1 MSFEL
6 LLAFVGACWL
16 LAWTPGPT
24 MSLILA
30 NVTAH
35 GLRAGLWTIAG
46 NLVGLSLLVTAAA
59 LGMTSLMVF
68 MSDWFDVIRWVGALY
83 LAWLGFE
90 RLKRAWRGGSPTLA
104 TTVERTP
111 NGGGWFLQAL
121 AVSLSN
127 PKVLLFLGAFLPQFV
142 VADGD
147 MGLQLTVL
155 AVTFVVVIGIADV
168 AYTLAL
174 GRVRNMFANGR
185 MRLLDCGSGVMLLLG
200 GLVLATARRP

>member
-1 MSFEL
+1 MSLEL
-6 LLAFVGACWL
+6 LLAFAGACWL
-16 LAWTPGPT
+16 LALTPGPM

-30 NVTAH
+30 NVAAH

-46 NLVGLSLLVTAAA
+46 SLTGLSLLVTAAA

-68 MSDWFDVIRWVGALY
+68 MSDWFDVIRWIGALY
-83 LAWLGFE
+83 LAWLGLE
-90 RLKRAWRGGSPTLA
+90 RLQRAWRGSPIAPAAARAPGGS
-104 TTVERTP
+104 R
-111 NGGGWFLQAL
+111 WFVQAL

-142 VADGD
+142 DTSGNLE
-147 MGLQLTVL
+147 LQLAVL
-155 AVTFVVVIGIADV
+155 AVTFVVVIGIADI

-174 GRVRNMFANGR
+174 GRVRSVLANGR
-185 MRLLDCGSGVMLLLG
+185 MRLLDGASGVLLLVG

>member
-1 MSFEL
+1 MSLEV
-6 LLAFVGACWL
+6 LLAFVGACAL
-16 LAWTPGPT
+16 LAATPGPM

-35 GLRAGLWTIAG
+35 GVRAGMWTIAG
-46 NLVGLSLLVTAAA
+46 SLVGLSLLVSAAA

-68 MSDWFDVIRWVGALY
+68 MSDWFDVIRWIGALY

-90 RLKRAWRGGSPTLA
+90 RLKRAWKGSPLQA
-104 TTVERTP
+104 AVVRSP
-111 NGGGWFLQAL
+111 GRGGWFLQAF

-142 VADGD
+142 DRTGNVEW
-147 MGLQLTVL
+147 QLAVL
-155 AVTFVVVIGIADV
+155 AVTFVAVIGISDI

-174 GRVRNMFANGR
+174 GRVRDLLASGR
-185 MRLLDCGSGVMLLLG
+185 ARLLDGISGTVLLLG